1 MKINKKLISL
11 ISLLATSNSYAI
23 QQFNV
28 NNNAEVEASISN
40 NDVSRIAVVGAKINQ
55 VKFSNS
61 QLKIDTDDENG
72 QIFVYP
78 TGVNNLDVKQI
89 TVGGAS
95 KEATVSPLISL
106 FIIDDHGRSYNLRL
120 RLSAVPSETILI
132 NPIHAHCNT
141 SSGIAGSTDFTNQVV
156 TIVEDMYLNERD
168 ANGYDVKTLNKNIKL
183 WKEVQAELY
192 KNYKNS
198 MFDGNVFYIRNK
210 TNQSITLSEN
220 QFWKENVVAVSIEK
234 PTIDP
239 DEITRVFVVGANNE

>member
-132 NPIHAHCNT
+132 NPIHAHGNT

-156 TIVEDMYLNERD
+156 TICRCHRKFGTKYARTKRQK
-168 ANGYDVKTLNKNIKL
+168 YCR
-183 WKEVQAELY
+183 
-192 KNYKNS
+192 
-198 MFDGNVFYIRNK
+198 FDRSTNRWTSIRY
-210 TNQSITLSEN
+210 SGHRMGSCFL
-220 QFWKENVVAVSIEK
+220 
-234 PTIDP
+234 
-239 DEITRVFVVGANNE
+239 

>member
-95 KEATVSPLISL
+95 KEATVDRKS
-106 FIIDDHGRSYNLRL
+106 
-120 RLSAVPSETILI
+120 
-132 NPIHAHCNT
+132 
-141 SSGIAGSTDFTNQVV
+141 VV
-156 TIVEDMYLNERD
+156 
-168 ANGYDVKTLNKNIKL
+168 
-183 WKEVQAELY
+183 
-192 KNYKNS
+192 
-198 MFDGNVFYIRNK
+198 
-210 TNQSITLSEN
+210 
-220 QFWKENVVAVSIEK
+220 
-234 PTIDP
+234 
-239 DEITRVFVVGANNE
+239 